1 MPTGQGEAPEV
12 PDWPPAQQVNRQQL
26 LLIIA
31 GLSDGV
37 ILIGVDQRLT
47 YANAAALHMYGVGCL
62 EDLGGDIDAFRQ
74 RFILRYRDHHETK
87 AKQHPIER
95 VMAGEVFRDVLV
107 EVARA
112 DSAQRKRIHQ
122 IRSLVINDPAGEPHC
137 LVLILQDVTDRF
149 EAENRFERT
158 FSANPAPAVI
168 CRLAD
173 LRYVKVNKGFLQLT
187 GFSREDVLG
196 KTVCEVDVLR
206 EAERRELAMAHLH
219 EGRTIPQ
226 MEACLRVPIDAEK
239 HVIVAGHPIEM
250 PGAVPCMLFTFADL
264 EDRTKAEAAL
274 RQSEER
280 FSKAFQLAPVP
291 TALVQ
296 LDGFRLIGVND
307 AFASVFGCRVEDA
320 VRFRPAASGL
330 WVEYDAERRFAR
342 LVAEHGRVR
351 GFEARFRSSLGEE
364 LDCLVSAERVTI
376 AGEECVL
383 CSLQDISAR
392 KRSEGE
398 LVRAIEAVMADASW
412 FSQEVIERLATLRR
426 PPPADRPA
434 AQFDGFTARERE
446 VLVLIGRGAT
456 DGEIGIALGMARNT
470 MRNHLAAIY
479 RKLGV
484 NRRSAVVV
492 WARERGLGDAS
503 EPGAGTQ
510 RAGAKRPAN
519 LVRKNQEKT

>member
-1 MPTGQGEAPEV
+1 MNQDPAPTEPSSTAAKQAWSLV
-12 PDWPPAQQVNRQQL
+12 QQINREQL

-37 ILIGVDQRLT
+37 ILIGADQRLT

-62 EDLGGDIDAFRQ
+62 EDLGANIDAFRQ
-74 RFILRYRDHHETK
+74 RFILRYRNPRESK
-87 AKQHPIER
+87 VKQHPIER
-95 VMAGEVFRDVLV
+95 VMAGEVFRDVIV
-107 EVARA
+107 DVARA

-122 IRSLVINDPAGEPHC
+122 IRSLIINDSTSEPHC
-137 LVLILQDVTDRF
+137 LVLILQDVTDWF

-187 GFSREDVLG
+187 GFAREHILG
-196 KTVCEVDVLR
+196 KTVSEVDVLR
-206 EAERRELAMAHLH
+206 GAERRQLAMAHLH

-226 MEACLRVPIDAEK
+226 MEACLHVPIDAEK

-330 WVEYDAERRFAR
+330 WAEYDAERRFAR
-342 LVAEHGRVR
+342 MVAEHGRVR
-351 GFEARFRSSLGEE
+351 SFEAQFRSSVGEV

-376 AGEECVL
+376 AGEDCVL

-398 LVRAIEAVMADASW
+398 LMQAIDAVMADASW

-434 AQFDGFTARERE
+434 EQFESFTARERE
-446 VLVLIGRGAT
+446 VLILIGGGAT
-456 DGEIGIALGMARNT
+456 DGEIGSALGVARNT
-470 MRNHLAAIY
+470 VRNHLAAIY

-492 WARERGLGDAS
+492 WAKERGLGDAS
-503 EPGAGTQ
+503 AS
-510 RAGAKRPAN
+510 GAKASRTGSKRLP
-519 LVRKNQEKT
+519 